1 MLDVM
6 EGNFDEYGKLVITNE
21 NNKTTLKNYET
32 GASMFTRL
40 TLKKLSESKFE
51 IAWEMSKDE
60 GKTWHSVGHMTY
72 TWAA

>member
-6 EGNFDEYGKLVITNE
+6 ESNFNEYVKLVITNG
-21 NNKTTLKNYET
+21 NNGTALKNYVT

-72 TWAA
+72 TRAA